1 MDEQKLKKLILE
13 AELGNHDGV
22 VGCSFAEVCPEG
34 CSSGCSSS
42 CSNGCPSTGCSSRC
56 ESAGNNIMEGRLM

>member
-13 AELGNHDGV
+13 VGLGNHDGV
-22 VGCSFAEVCPEG
+22 VGYTLSEVCPEG
-34 CSSGCSSS
+34 CSGGCSSS